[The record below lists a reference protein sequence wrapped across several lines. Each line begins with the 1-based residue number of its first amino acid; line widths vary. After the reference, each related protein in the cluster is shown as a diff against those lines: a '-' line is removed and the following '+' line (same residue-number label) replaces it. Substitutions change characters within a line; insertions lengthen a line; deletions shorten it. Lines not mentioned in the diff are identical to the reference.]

1 MGNKKFGKQQIL
13 LLIRAAFF
21 IFYPAIFVTAFT
33 GARMLVEE
41 IAAKETL
48 KLDGFVE
55 TLIIL
60 CVITILFGRIF
71 CGFFCAFGTLGD
83 AVYWMSSRIQKKRK
97 KRPFHVFAKAG
108 GVLRYGKYIVL
119 IAVLALAAAGYG
131 STVSMNSPLSAFSRL
146 HALKPVSSMIGLGL
160 FILILIGMALEP
172 RFFCRFCCPMGAIF
186 SLLPVMPFSVVQRDR
201 EQCIKGCKACQMV
214 CPASLEVPSKEEGD
228 NAMSGECFACGKCA
242 ERCPRRNAERPFPG
256 KYLKSK

>member
-1 MGNKKFGKQQIL
+1 M
-13 LLIRAAFF
+13 
-21 IFYPAIFVTAFT
+21 
-33 GARMLVEE
+33 
-41 IAAKETL
+41 
-48 KLDGFVE
+48 
-55 TLIIL
+55 
-60 CVITILFGRIF
+60 
-71 CGFFCAFGTLGD
+71 
-83 AVYWMSSRIQKKRK
+83 
-97 KRPFHVFAKAG
+97 FAKSG

-119 IAVLALAAAGYG
+119 VAVLALAAAGYG

-172 RFFCRFCCPMGAIF
+172 RFFCRFCCPLGAIF

-201 EQCIKGCKACQMV
+201 ERCIKGCKACQMV
-214 CPASLEVPSKEEGD
+214 CPASLELPSKEEGD

-242 ERCPRRNAERPFPG
+242 EQCPRRNAERPFPG

>member
-60 CVITILFGRIF
+60 CVILINFVEVGGMRT
-71 CGFFCAFGTLGD
+71 GFLLTVLLQKCLCRCVLPVRQTRDETL
-83 AVYWMSSRIQKKRK
+83 
-97 KRPFHVFAKAG
+97 
-108 GVLRYGKYIVL
+108 GVLR
-119 IAVLALAAAGYG
+119 
-131 STVSMNSPLSAFSRL
+131 
-146 HALKPVSSMIGLGL
+146 
-160 FILILIGMALEP
+160 
-172 RFFCRFCCPMGAIF
+172 
-186 SLLPVMPFSVVQRDR
+186 
-201 EQCIKGCKACQMV
+201 
-214 CPASLEVPSKEEGD
+214 
-228 NAMSGECFACGKCA
+228 
-242 ERCPRRNAERPFPG
+242 
-256 KYLKSK
+256 